1 MSNSVHSVM
10 VLQDWNVLLENI
22 GNGYSLTID
31 GASLSLAKVISVSR
45 HFKKVGISDTACSR
59 LEQSVAALNRSLSQ
73 GQTIYGVNT
82 GFGGSADTRTQE
94 VQKLQLTLIREL
106 HYGIL
111 KSASVPASED
121 RRTKP
126 AARIFGTTVLPPA
139 EVTYH
144 ETPHSWVRAAMLIRI
159 NSLVSGYSSVRPI
172 VVQRM
177 CDLLNLGI
185 TPQVPL
191 RGSISA
197 SGDLSPLSYFS
208 GAIQG
213 KSTINVWTQSLEG
226 GPILVNA
233 AQALA
238 DNGLQPVQ
246 LGPKEGLAI
255 VNGTAISAGAAVLA
269 MHEAHHLAVLAQVMT
284 AMSVEALC
292 GTDESFDP
300 LFAEL
305 RPHPGQIEASK
316 NILHFLRQ
324 SKLVCRH
331 QSRDDSL
338 RQDRYSIRTAAQWIG
353 PALEDLA
360 LADQQVVVEINSVT
374 DNPLID
380 ASNHKSL
387 HGGNF
392 QARSLT
398 SAMEKTRLA
407 IQTIGRMLFTQ
418 CTEIINPATSQG
430 LPPNLVSDEPSSSF
444 VMKAVDIMVAALQ
457 SELGFLANPVGS
469 HVQTAEM
476 GNQALN
482 SLALIS
488 ARYTHTAVDVLS
500 QLTAAHLLALC
511 QALDLRAMMRFFLE
525 EVKPGFVEE
534 TAALLKMM
542 GVSDVPSQEKHLS
555 ELWNLFLA
563 RLEQTTRMN
572 AQPRF
577 NSIAKSLI
585 QYIVDVAQNSSSSSS
600 STRAFDPELFIRNI
614 GSWTDK
620 IATHCLT
627 THHLSQE
634 TYFAHHDATP
644 LLGSASKRII
654 ADAGLV

>member
-1 MSNSVHSVM
+1 M
-10 VLQDWNVLLENI
+10 
-22 GNGYSLTID
+22 Y
-31 GASLSLAKVISVSR
+31 
-45 HFKKVGISDTACSR
+45 GI
-59 LEQSVAALNRSLSQ
+59 
-73 GQTIYGVNT
+73 GVNT

-106 HYGIL
+106 RYGIL
-111 KSASVPASED
+111 KSASVPASD
-121 RRTKP
+121 DGRTKP
-126 AARIFGTTVLPPA
+126 ATRIFGTTVLPPA

-144 ETPHSWVRAAMLIRI
+144 ETPHSWVRAAILIRI

-185 TPQVPL
+185 TPRVPL

-269 MHEAHHLAVLAQVMT
+269 MHEVHHLAVLAQVMT

-338 RQDRYSIRTAAQWIG
+338 RQDRYYIRTAAQWIG

-360 LADQQVVVEINSVT
+360 LADQQVVIEINSVT

-407 IQTIGRMLFTQ
+407 IQTIGRMLFT
-418 CTEIINPATSQG
+418 
-430 LPPNLVSDEPSSSF
+430 
-444 VMKAVDIMVAALQ
+444 
-457 SELGFLANPVGS
+457 
-469 HVQTAEM
+469 
-476 GNQALN
+476 
-482 SLALIS
+482 
-488 ARYTHTAVDVLS
+488 
-500 QLTAAHLLALC
+500 
-511 QALDLRAMMRFFLE
+511 
-525 EVKPGFVEE
+525 
-534 TAALLKMM
+534 
-542 GVSDVPSQEKHLS
+542 
-555 ELWNLFLA
+555 
-563 RLEQTTRMN
+563 
-572 AQPRF
+572 
-577 NSIAKSLI
+577 
-585 QYIVDVAQNSSSSSS
+585 
-600 STRAFDPELFIRNI
+600 
-614 GSWTDK
+614 
-620 IATHCLT
+620 
-627 THHLSQE
+627 
-634 TYFAHHDATP
+634 
-644 LLGSASKRII
+644 
-654 ADAGLV
+654 